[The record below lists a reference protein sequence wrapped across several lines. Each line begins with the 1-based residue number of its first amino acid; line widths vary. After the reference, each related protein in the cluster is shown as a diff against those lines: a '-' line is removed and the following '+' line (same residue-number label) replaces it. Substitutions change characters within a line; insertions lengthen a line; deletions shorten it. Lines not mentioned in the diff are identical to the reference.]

1 MYKVFCDN
9 RCLNLIRAENEINQ
23 HQTISVND
31 HVRQKHEIKMINDW
45 LKGKI
50 VSDIAIKTGLHPINF
65 VKFYLPSMKIAEAA
79 GGIVRNANDEVLFI
93 FRNNFWDLPK
103 GHVDPGETHLQTA
116 LREVE
121 EETGLMGIEVKEILS
136 ETWHFYQ
143 MHGSWWMKHT
153 CWYEMRINDKQ
164 LLNPQISEGITRAEW
179 VDTAILSD
187 ILRQCYRSVRDVI
200 GPVLQGS

>member
-31 HVRQKHEIKMINDW
+31 HVRQKHDIKMINDW

-153 CWYEMRINDKQ
+153 CWYDMRINDKQ

>member
-1 MYKVFCDN
+1 M
-9 RCLNLIRAENEINQ
+9 NLIRAENEINQ

-50 VSDIAIKTGLHPINF
+50 VSDIVIKTGLHPINF

-79 GGIVRNANDEVLFI
+79 GGIVRNADEEVLFI

-103 GHVDPGETHLQTA
+103 GHVDPGETHLPTA

-153 CWYEMRINDKQ
+153 CWYDMRIKDKQ
-164 LLNPQISEGITRAEW
+164 LLNHKYQKELRRLNGLMLQFCQIFCDNVT
-179 VDTAILSD
+179 
-187 ILRQCYRSVRDVI
+187 
-200 GPVLQGS
+200 VL